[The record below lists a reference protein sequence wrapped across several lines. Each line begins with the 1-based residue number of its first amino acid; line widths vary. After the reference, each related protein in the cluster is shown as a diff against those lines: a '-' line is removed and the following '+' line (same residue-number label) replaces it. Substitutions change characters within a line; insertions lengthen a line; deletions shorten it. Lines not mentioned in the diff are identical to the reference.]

1 MQHDPRVSTLV
12 DGISLSSVSV
22 GGGSP
27 VVYLHGA
34 LTTLDEGLIGLGST
48 LAPHYRV
55 TAFDR
60 PGHGESGSGA
70 GTGSAWRQAELIH
83 AAVGAMGIVRPVVI
97 GHSFGGA
104 VATAYALQFPDD
116 VAGVVALAPIAF
128 PEPRLE
134 QLMFGLRAIPGSGLW
149 LNEMSTLWDGV
160 AMPMLWNGMFLP
172 QQMTPA
178 FKAGFPFE
186 MSVRR
191 SQLRADGEEA
201 LMMTTDLARSAS
213 AYSGARVSLRVLQGD
228 RDAVVNPI
236 RHGRPLSFLW
246 PDSAFVSLPG
256 LGHMAHHF
264 APEAVL
270 AAVAAIGAVQSD
282 IVPVAA

>member
-1 MQHDPRVSTLV
+1 MQHNPRVTTVV
-12 DGISLSSVSV
+12 DDVSLSSVSV
-22 GGGSP
+22 GRGVP
-27 VVYLHGA
+27 VIYLHGA
-34 LTTLDEGLIGLGST
+34 LTTLDEGLIGLGAT
-48 LAPHYRV
+48 LAPHHRV

-60 PGHGESGSGA
+60 PGHGESGSGI

-83 AAVGAMGIVRPVVI
+83 AAVEAMGIVRPVVV

-116 VAGVVALAPIAF
+116 VVGVVALAPIAF

-134 QLMFGLRAIPGSGLW
+134 QMMFGLRAIPGSGPW
-149 LNEMSTLWDGV
+149 LNEMLALWDGV

-172 QQMTPA
+172 QQMTSA
-178 FKAGFPFE
+178 FKAEFPFE

-201 LMMTTDLARSAS
+201 LMMGADLARSAL
-213 AYSGARVSLRVLQGD
+213 AYAGARVPLRVLQGD
-228 RDAVVNPI
+228 RDAVANPV

-270 AAVAAIGAVQSD
+270 AAVAAVSTARSNVL
-282 IVPVAA
+282 PVAA